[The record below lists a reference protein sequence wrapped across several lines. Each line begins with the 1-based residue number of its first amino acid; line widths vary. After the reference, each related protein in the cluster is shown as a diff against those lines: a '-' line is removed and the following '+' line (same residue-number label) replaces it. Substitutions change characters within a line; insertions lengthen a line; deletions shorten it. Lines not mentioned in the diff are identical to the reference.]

1 MMLKFFFWILV
12 LGNAGLFTYQ
22 QGYFD
27 AFVSSGHEPARMKDQ
42 LNADKIKLIPAPPP
56 TPVAAPAPM
65 PAAAPA
71 AEHAAANEPVVAEAT
86 AAKAAPEK
94 PAEEKKPEEK
104 KPEEKKLPVIACTEV
119 GNFGADDAAR
129 FTAQLT
135 KASLG
140 EGMKKRPIQEATSH
154 IVFIPPQA
162 DKEGADKKAAEL
174 RSLGIEDF
182 FIIQDNSSLRW
193 GISLGVFKQEEAAR
207 THLANLNQ
215 KGVRSARIAPRTV
228 SSSMVAFQLHDLD
241 AEKKKALDRIKADF
255 PKQEIRRCAAR

>member
-12 LGNAGLFTYQ
+12 LANAGLFAYQ

-56 TPVAAPAPM
+56 APVAAPAPASTPVPAPAPAE
-65 PAAAPA
+65 PAAASEPA
-71 AEHAAANEPVVAEAT
+71 VADATPAKTVAEKT
-86 AAKAAPEK
+86 Q
-94 PAEEKKPEEK
+94 EEKKPEDK
-104 KPEEKKLPVIACTEV
+104 KPQLIACTEI
-119 GNFGADDAAR
+119 GNFGPEDAAR
-129 FTAQLT
+129 FAAQLAR
-135 KASLG
+135 ASLG
-140 EGMKKRPIQEATSH
+140 EGVTKRPIQEATSH

-162 DKEGADKKAAEL
+162 DKESAEKKASEL

-182 FIIQDNSSLRW
+182 FIIQDNSNLRW

-228 SSSMVAFQLHDLD
+228 SSSMVAFQLHNLD
-241 AEKKKALDRIKADF
+241 AEKKKTLDKIKADF
-255 PKQEIRRCAAR
+255 PKQEIHRCATR

>member
-12 LGNAGLFTYQ
+12 LANAGLFAYQ

-56 TPVAAPAPM
+56 APVAAPAPVPAPAPAPVPAE
-65 PAAAPA
+65 PAAASEPA
-71 AEHAAANEPVVAEAT
+71 VTDASSVKTTAEKQP
-86 AAKAAPEK
+86 
-94 PAEEKKPEEK
+94 EEKKPEEK
-104 KPEEKKLPVIACTEV
+104 KPQVIACTEI
-119 GNFGADDAAR
+119 GNFGPDDAAR
-129 FTAQLT
+129 FAAQLT

-140 EGMKKRPIQEATSH
+140 EDITKRPIQEATSH

-162 DKEGADKKAAEL
+162 DKESAEKKAAEL
-174 RSLGIEDF
+174 RRLGIEDF
-182 FIIQDNSSLRW
+182 FIIQDNSNLRW

-241 AEKKKALDRIKADF
+241 AEKKKALDKIKADF